1 MKTLDNHSPLASW
14 IGPARR
20 NLIRTLSS
28 GALLLGGLALGTQAM
43 AHQLWLEPKD
53 GALGMYYGYMD
64 RNHREVSPG
73 RLDEIVAPK
82 AMVITGGNT
91 PQTVDTEMQRSHL
104 ALDAEPVQTALLIHD
119 NGPVYRN
126 EQGGET
132 VAMHWTMA
140 SRFAP
145 DLGAVDPV
153 LEFDVTP
160 TGETGAFRVTLHGE
174 PVGHRHAVRL
184 SHEGGWSMERRTDEQ
199 GIVRFPGLPWQGL
212 YMVSARHTV
221 AESGRRERTLEDGGT
236 ETIEHSHRGF
246 ATNLTFIRSQGLD
259 PLPRLPAS
267 GPHEEGMRAGAEGN

>member
-1 MKTLDNHSPLASW
+1 MPDQDARFPRTPW
-14 IGPARR
+14 IRPATRR
-20 NLIRTLSS
+20 VIRTLSHT
-28 GALLLGGLALGTQAM
+28 ALLLGGLALGAQAA

-82 AMVITGGNT
+82 AMIVVEGIG
-91 PQTVDTEMQRSHL
+91 PQTVDTAMQRSHL
-104 ALDAEPVQTALLIHD
+104 ALDAKPEHTALLIHD

-132 VAMHWTMA
+132 VAMHWTMT

-145 DLGAVDPV
+145 NLDTVEPV

-160 TGETGAFRVTLHGE
+160 TGETGAFLVTLYGN
-174 PVGHRHAVRL
+174 PVGPRHAVRL
-184 SHEGGWSMERRTDEQ
+184 SHEGGWSMERRTDEH

-221 AESGRRERTLEDGGT
+221 AEPGRRERTLEDGST